1 MVRPRFEGD
10 TGFMTT
16 RKPELIGIDP
26 DQMETVRQVAE
37 WTGRSE
43 EEVIAAALIAYLDEQ
58 VMAVANQEIRA
69 VRAERR
75 ARPQR
80 TRAAS

>member
-58 VMAVANQEIRA
+58 VMAVANEEIRA